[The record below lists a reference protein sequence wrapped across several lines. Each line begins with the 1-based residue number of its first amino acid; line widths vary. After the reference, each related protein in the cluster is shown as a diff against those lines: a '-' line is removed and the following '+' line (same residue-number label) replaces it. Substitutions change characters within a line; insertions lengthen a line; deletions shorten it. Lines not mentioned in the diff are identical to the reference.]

1 MTDFIPSSASRRRVI
16 AVLDQHEI
24 DDLSLKGDV
33 QLLNDPQAHVLA
45 YPLTDSNDPVLNNIL
60 DAGLDRP
67 NTILVQSPFDPEKY
81 VDAAEAIDQF
91 ALEKHTLL
99 SNFCQL
105 LGAKKIS
112 VTQME
117 RVTNGKVQ
125 EFSAEAGK
133 LIASGNVQGERT
145 QTDSVSS
152 QINLIDEYPGSEANI
167 EEAELLLR
175 SNRLLGDLNMKSL
188 LQARRAS
195 GNPIKRRTLTVNLTT
210 EASKNLKVAGNLN
223 LPESNFS
230 AEYKSSIKQDK
241 EYKLTIEVLF

>member
-1 MTDFIPSSASRRRVI
+1 MMDGIPKSANKRRVI

-33 QLLNDPQAHVLA
+33 QLLNDPQAYVLA
-45 YPLTDSNDPVLNNIL
+45 YPVPDGNDPVLNNIL

-99 SNFCQL
+99 SNLCQL
-105 LGAKKIS
+105 LGATKIS

-125 EFSAEAGK
+125 EFSAEAGR
-133 LIASGNVQGERT
+133 LIASGNIQGNGHK
-145 QTDSVSS
+145 
-152 QINLIDEYPGSEANI
+152 QIA
-167 EEAELLLR
+167 
-175 SNRLLGDLNMKSL
+175 
-188 LQARRAS
+188 
-195 GNPIKRRTLTVNLTT
+195 
-210 EASKNLKVAGNLN
+210 
-223 LPESNFS
+223 
-230 AEYKSSIKQDK
+230 
-241 EYKLTIEVLF
+241 